1 MSYDVIIA
9 GAGPA
14 GLAAAMTATRE
25 GLSVLLVETKE
36 NITRKTRPCCSMWLL
51 EPGFH
56 DEGWT
61 FKDDSITFH
70 RNDFSIPYTGG
81 VVDLYRSIRMS
92 AQGNTLLMGK
102 HLSPIGKVIDKEKL
116 LEGLLGKIEKSRAE
130 IRTRTTCLDVEE
142 QQNGVKV
149 LLRHLGK
156 EEWVSGQYLLAAD
169 GVDSRIVHSMG
180 LNAKRKI
187 IIRTPILHY
196 YYADVKIPYEDAWV
210 QLIGDGFNGVSG
222 TLLHKPDTEGCSN
235 VYEIGAVPPPKSGMG
250 VKEAITRL
258 LSHTIVKEWL
268 SGARLIRKMG
278 CRWTLWDPIPH
289 PARGRIII
297 VGDAASFQEVENQGA
312 IMCGFR
318 AVKAV
323 LEAEKGE
330 DGFGKYNR
338 FWQKSFEFNNP
349 EILKNTWKAFIF
361 GYLGNE
367 NLDYI
372 LSLTEG
378 KMLDGYVNHFTCAD
392 VIFGFIKSQLPR
404 IERDRPD
411 LAQKIKRFEH
421 FSIEKNIVGDV
432 GMS

>member
-14 GLAAAMTATRE
+14 GLTAAMTAVSE

-61 FKDDSITFH
+61 FEDASITFH

-81 VVDLYRSIRMS
+81 IVDLYRSIRMS

-102 HLSPIGKVIDKEKL
+102 KLSPIGKVIDKEKL
-116 LEGLLGKIEKSRAE
+116 LEGLLEKIEKSRAE
-130 IRTRTTCLDVEE
+130 IRTRTTCLGVEE
-142 QQNGVKV
+142 QKDGVRV

-156 EEWVSGQYLLAAD
+156 EEWVTGKYLLAAD
-169 GVDSRIVHSMG
+169 GVDSKVVQALG
-180 LNAKRKI
+180 LNEKRKI

-196 YYADVKIPYEDAWV
+196 YYADVQIPYGDAWV
-210 QLIGDGFNGVSG
+210 QFIGDGFNGVSG
-222 TLLHKPDTEGCSN
+222 TLLHKPDTNGYSN
-235 VYEIGAVPPPKSGMG
+235 VYEVGAVPPPKSGMG

-258 LSHTIVKEWL
+258 LSHSIVKELL
-268 SGARLIRKMG
+268 SGARLIKKMG
-278 CRWTLWDPIPH
+278 CRWTLWDPILE
-289 PARGRIII
+289 PARSRVII

-312 IMCGFR
+312 IMCGYR

-323 LEAEKGE
+323 KGAEKGE
-330 DGFGKYNR
+330 DGFGQYNN

-404 IERDRPD
+404 IERERPD
-411 LAQKIKRFEH
+411 LAEKIKQFEH
-421 FSIEKNIVGDV
+421 FSIEQNIVGEV
-432 GMS
+432 KGS

>member
-1 MSYDVIIA
+1 MTYDVIIA

-14 GLAAAMTATRE
+14 GLTAAMYATRE

-61 FKDDSITFH
+61 FKDNTIFFH
-70 RNDFSIPYTGG
+70 RNDFAIPYAGG
-81 VVDLYRSIRMS
+81 IVDLYRSVRMS
-92 AQGNTLLMGK
+92 AQGHSLLMGK
-102 HLSPIGKVIDKEKL
+102 KLTPIGKVIDKEKL
-116 LEGLLGKIEKSRAE
+116 LESLLGSVERNKAE
-130 IRTRTTCLDVEE
+130 IRRRTTCLGVEE
-142 QQNGVKV
+142 QKNGVKV
-149 LLRHLGK
+149 LLRHDGTQ
-156 EEWVSGQYLLAAD
+156 EWVKGKYLLAAD
-169 GVDSRIVHSMG
+169 GVDSKVVQSLG
-180 LNAKRKI
+180 LNDKRKI

-196 YYADVKIPYEDAWV
+196 YYADVRIPYGDAWV
-210 QLIGDGFNGVSG
+210 QFIGDGFNGVSG
-222 TLLHKPDTEGCSN
+222 TLLHKPDTQGYSN

-258 LSHTIVKEWL
+258 ISHPVLKEML
-268 SGARLIRKMG
+268 SGSRLIKRMG
-278 CRWTLWDPIPH
+278 CRWTLWDPIPE
-289 PARGRIII
+289 PARGRVII

-312 IMCGFR
+312 IMCGYN
-318 AVKAV
+318 AVHAV
-323 LEAEKGE
+323 VESEKGE
-330 DGFGKYNR
+330 DGFCRYNS

-392 VIFGFIKSQLPR
+392 VIFGFIMSQLSR
-404 IERDRPD
+404 IERERPE
-411 LAQKIKRFEH
+411 LAEKIKQFEH
-421 FSIEKNIVGDV
+421 FSIEQNIVGEV
-432 GMS
+432 KSG